1 MTAGPWTLTNN
12 TRTYLAEAGYGN
24 LTTASAVKVA
34 LFVSTGNIGASST
47 TYAAATGEVAAA
59 NGYTTGGVAAT
70 LVPTGTTSVALTF
83 SANITWTASGGSLAA
98 YWGVLYAVTGGD
110 ILAYFLLDNT
120 PATVTVTSGNTL
132 TISNSN
138 PVVTI
143 A

>member
-24 LTTASAVKVA
+24 LTTANAVKVA
-34 LFVSTGNIGASST
+34 LFASTGNIGASST
-47 TYAAATGEVAAA
+47 TYSAATGELATA
-59 NGYTTGGVAAT
+59 NGYTAGGAAAT
-70 LVPTGTTSVALTF
+70 LVPTGTTNVSLTF
-83 SANITWTASGGSLAA
+83 SANVTWTASGGSIAA
-98 YWGVLYAVTGGD
+98 YWGVLYVVTGGD

-120 PATVTVTSGNTL
+120 PATVTTTSGNTL

-138 PVVTI
+138 PAISI